1 MAEQRRSFLAAPLFA
16 DEETTRIAE
25 MLNIMLLVI
34 AGLVSIFVV
43 ISLVTFSAA
52 NLIAEFVLLAV
63 VAGLWVLMRTGR
75 VRLSALLLALL
86 LWVTITGGI
95 AVGGGLR
102 GTGLSSYF
110 GIVLIAGLLL
120 GSYAAI
126 ITAVL
131 SIAAMGAMLYAETLG
146 LLPPPPAHI
155 TSAYIWL
162 EFTVTLLGVTGLL
175 HIATRSIN
183 RALDRARRYAAELET
198 QRARLEELV
207 EERTQDLLRRARY
220 LEAIAAVTQEISAVL
235 ELEELMRRAVSL
247 TAERFGFDHVGL
259 FLIDE
264 GRDWALLRAA
274 SSPEGQLMLAQ
285 GYRLRVDQES
295 VVGQAASSARA
306 RLALDR
312 GAAAVRLGDL
322 VLPEMRSEVALPLR
336 ARGEVIGV
344 LDVRSRRPRAFD
356 EQDVAALQM
365 LADQLALAISN
376 ARLYQQAQESLL
388 AERQAYGEMT
398 ARAWRD
404 LLRERRELGYLSTV
418 QGEKQVG
425 GAWHP
430 AMIQAGLLE
439 RTVRDDSL
447 TVAVP
452 LKVRGRTLG
461 VVRFRKPE
469 DGGEWSADE
478 IAVLETLTDQL
489 GSALESV
496 RLYQETQRTA
506 ARERLVGEIVG
517 QLRASL
523 DPDTILKTT
532 VRELG
537 RVLRAERVAIE
548 LSGPA
553 HGDGQEKEV
562 GGDDGENA

>member
-1 MAEQRRSFLAAPLFA
+1 MAERKRSFLAAPLFA

-25 MLNIMLLVI
+25 MLNIILLVI
-34 AGLVSIFVV
+34 AALVALFVI
-43 ISLVTFSAA
+43 ISLVTVSAA

-63 VAGLWVLMRTGR
+63 VAGLWVLMRLGR
-75 VRLSALLLALL
+75 VRLSALLLTLL

-95 AVGGGLR
+95 AIGGGLR

-110 GIVLIAGLLL
+110 GIILIAGLLL
-120 GSYAAI
+120 GSNAAF

-131 SIAAMGAMLYAETLG
+131 SIAAMGVMLYAETLG
-146 LLPPPPAHI
+146 LLPPPPAHV
-155 TSAYIWL
+155 TSSYIWL

-175 HIATRSIN
+175 HVATRSLN
-183 RALDRARRYAAELET
+183 RALDRARRYAGELET
-198 QRARLEELV
+198 QRARLEEVV

-220 LEAIAAVTQEISAVL
+220 LEAIATVTQEISAVL

-247 TAERFGFDHVGL
+247 AAERFGFDHVGL
-259 FLIDE
+259 FLVDE
-264 GRDWALLRAA
+264 SREWAILRAA

-306 RLALDR
+306 RLALDM
-312 GAAAVRLGDL
+312 GATAIRLGEL
-322 VLPEMRSEVALPLR
+322 VLPEMRSEVAMPLR

-376 ARLYQQAQESLL
+376 ARLYRQAQESLL

-398 ARAWRD
+398 LRAWRSMA
-404 LLRERRELGYLSTV
+404 RERQELGYLSTA
-418 QGEKQVG
+418 QGEQRVG

-430 AMIQAGLLE
+430 AMVRAGLLE
-439 RTVRDDSL
+439 QTVRDDPL

-469 DGGEWSADE
+469 HGGEWSAE
-478 IAVLETLTDQL
+478 EMAVLETLAEQL

-537 RVLRAERVAIE
+537 RVLRAEHVAIE
-548 LSGPA
+548 VSGPVQSY
-553 HGDGQEKEV
+553 GEKEV

>member
-1 MAEQRRSFLAAPLFA
+1 MAERKRSFLAAPLFA
-16 DEETTRIAE
+16 DEETNRIAE
-25 MLNIMLLVI
+25 MLNLILLVI
-34 AGLVSIFVV
+34 AGLVSLFIVV
-43 ISLVTFSAA
+43 SLATGSAA
-52 NLIAEFVLLAV
+52 NLIVEFVLLAV
-63 VAGLWVLMRTGR
+63 VAGLWGLMRLGR
-75 VRLSALLLALL
+75 VRLSASLLSLL
-86 LWVTITGGI
+86 LWVAVTAGI

-120 GSYAAI
+120 GSYAVF
-126 ITAVL
+126 AVAGL
-131 SIAAMGAMLYAETLG
+131 SIVATAAMLYAGTLG

-155 TSAYIWL
+155 TLSYIWL
-162 EFTVTLLGVTGLL
+162 EFTVTLLGITGLL
-175 HIATRSIN
+175 YVATRSLN
-183 RALDRARRYAAELET
+183 RALDRARRYAGELET
-198 QRARLEELV
+198 QRARLEEVV

-220 LEAIAAVTQEISAVL
+220 LEATAAVAQETSAVL

-247 TAERFGFDHVGL
+247 TAERFAFDHVGL
-259 FLIDE
+259 FLLDE
-264 GRDWALLRAA
+264 SGEWALLRAA
-274 SSPEGQLMLAQ
+274 SSPEGQLMLLQ
-285 GYRLRVDQES
+285 GYRLRVDEES
-295 VVGQAASSARA
+295 VVGQAAASARA
-306 RLALDR
+306 RLARDR
-312 GAAAVRLGDL
+312 EATAVRLGDV

-365 LADQLALAISN
+365 LADQFALAISN

-388 AERQAYGEMT
+388 VERQAYGEMT
-398 ARAWRD
+398 LRAWRD
-404 LLRERRELGYLSTV
+404 LTRQQQELGYLSTA
-418 QGEKQVG
+418 QGERQVG

-430 AMIQAGLLE
+430 TMVRAGLLE
-439 RTVRDDSL
+439 QTVHDDPL

-469 DGGEWSADE
+469 HGGEWSAE
-478 IAVLETLTDQL
+478 EVAVLEMLTEQL

-537 RVLRAERVAIE
+537 RVLRAEHVAIE
-548 LSGPA
+548 VSGPA
-553 HGDGQEKEV
+553 HGYGQEKEV
-562 GGDDGENA
+562 DGDDGENA

>member
-1 MAEQRRSFLAAPLFA
+1 MAERKRSFLAAPLFA
-16 DEETTRIAE
+16 DEETSRIAE
-25 MLNIMLLVI
+25 MLNIILLVI
-34 AGLVSIFVV
+34 AGLVSLFIVV
-43 ISLVTFSAA
+43 SLVTVSAA
-52 NLIAEFVLLAV
+52 NLIVEFVLLAV
-63 VAGLWVLMRTGR
+63 VAGLWGLMRRGR
-75 VRLSALLLALL
+75 VRLSASLLSLL
-86 LWVTITGGI
+86 LWVAVTAGI

-120 GSYAAI
+120 GSYAAFAA
-126 ITAVL
+126 AVL
-131 SIAAMGAMLYAETLG
+131 SIVATAAMLYAETLG
-146 LLPPPPAHI
+146 LLPPLPAHI
-155 TSAYIWL
+155 TSSYIWL
-162 EFTVTLLGVTGLL
+162 EFTVTLLGITGLL
-175 HIATRSIN
+175 HVATRSLN
-183 RALDRARRYAAELET
+183 RALDRARRYAGELET
-198 QRARLEELV
+198 QRARLEEMV

-220 LEAIAAVTQEISAVL
+220 LEATAAVTQETSAVL

-247 TAERFGFDHVGL
+247 TAERFAFDHVGL
-259 FLIDE
+259 FLLDE
-264 GRDWALLRAA
+264 SGQWAILRVA
-274 SSPEGQLMLAQ
+274 SSPEGQLMLSQ
-285 GYRLRVDQES
+285 SYRLRVDEES
-295 VVGQAASSARA
+295 VVGQAAASARA
-306 RLALDR
+306 RLALDM
-312 GAAAVRLGDL
+312 GATPVRFGNV
-322 VLPEMRSEVALPLR
+322 VLPEMRSEIALPLR

-365 LADQLALAISN
+365 LADQFALAISN

-388 AERQAYGEMT
+388 AEREAYGEMT
-398 ARAWRD
+398 LRAWRD
-404 LLRERRELGYLSTV
+404 LTRQQQELGYLSTP
-418 QGEKQVG
+418 QGERQVG

-430 AMIQAGLLE
+430 TMVRAGLLE
-439 RTVRDDSL
+439 QTVHDDPL

-469 DGGEWSADE
+469 HGGEWSAE
-478 IAVLETLTDQL
+478 EMAVLETLTEQL

-537 RVLRAERVAIE
+537 RVLRAEHVAIE
-548 LSGPA
+548 VSGPQ
-553 HGDGQEKEV
+553 GDGQE
-562 GGDDGENA
+562 GGEHDSENV